1 MIFYKYTLFYFKKY
15 NYKPYKRMSSSIT
28 VEQYTEKSIVVRG
41 NTIPYKNK
49 LLSLGGKWNKMLRG
63 GEGWIF
69 PLTKKS
75 TVEQA
80 LSEPPTMTQS
90 ENSTY
95 GNDTISYEKSQGSS
109 TEPKKRTPTFVS
121 SPNSSEIVL
130 TKKEYLHLISRV
142 EKTEQLIL
150 RVERLEKLLNI
161 NDKPLETNIKQN
173 YLKTSKLPLL
183 SNINENDLADYE
195 PELNSAE
202 DEDEEENRK
211 VQPLLRKKK
220 TMN

>member
-1 MIFYKYTLFYFKKY
+1 
-15 NYKPYKRMSSSIT
+15 MSSSIT

-75 TVEQA
+75 IVEQA
-80 LSEPPTMTQS
+80 LSDPSSMTQG

-95 GNDTISYEKSQGSS
+95 GNETSYEKSQSLT
-109 TEPKKRTPTFVS
+109 TEPKKRTSTFIS
-121 SPNSSEIVL
+121 SPNLSEIVL
-130 TKKEYLHLISRV
+130 SKKEYLHLISRV

-161 NDKPLETNIKQN
+161 NDKPLDTHINQSNSK
-173 YLKTSKLPLL
+173 KSKLPLL

-195 PELNSAE
+195 PEVNSDE
-202 DEDEEENRK
+202 EDEEDNRK

>member
-1 MIFYKYTLFYFKKY
+1 
-15 NYKPYKRMSSSIT
+15 MSSLVT

-80 LSEPPTMTQS
+80 LSEPPSMTQS
-90 ENSTY
+90 ENSTH
-95 GNDTISYEKSQGSS
+95 GNETGYEKSQSS
-109 TEPKKRTPTFVS
+109 TSEPKKRTPTFVS

-130 TKKEYLHLISRV
+130 SKKEYLHLISRV

-150 RVERLEKLLNI
+150 RVDRLEKLLNV
-161 NDKPLETNIKQN
+161 NDKPLDTEINQQTN
-173 YLKTSKLPLL
+173 LKKSKLPLL

-195 PELNSAE
+195 PENDSE
-202 DEDEEENRK
+202 EEDEERNRK

-220 TMN
+220 TIN

>member
-1 MIFYKYTLFYFKKY
+1 
-15 NYKPYKRMSSSIT
+15 MSSSVT

-75 TVEQA
+75 IVEQA
-80 LSEPPTMTQS
+80 LSDPSSMTQG

-95 GNDTISYEKSQGSS
+95 GNETSYEKSQSLT
-109 TEPKKRTPTFVS
+109 TEPKKRTSTFIS
-121 SPNSSEIVL
+121 SPNLSEIVL
-130 TKKEYLHLISRV
+130 SKKEYLHLISRV

-161 NDKPLETNIKQN
+161 NDKPLDTHINQSNSK
-173 YLKTSKLPLL
+173 KSKLPLL

-195 PELNSAE
+195 PEVNSDE
-202 DEDEEENRK
+202 EDEEDNRK

>member
-1 MIFYKYTLFYFKKY
+1 
-15 NYKPYKRMSSSIT
+15 MSSSVT

-75 TVEQA
+75 IVEQA
-80 LSEPPTMTQS
+80 LSEPPVQN
-90 ENSTY
+90 ENSSNNETSTDK
-95 GNDTISYEKSQGSS
+95 NQSSTDTI
-109 TEPKKRTPTFVS
+109 KRRTQTLL
-121 SPNSSEIVL
+121 SPSSSEVVL
-130 TKKEYLHLISRV
+130 TKKEYLHLISRI

-150 RVERLEKLLNI
+150 RVDRLEKLLNVSEKQL
-161 NDKPLETNIKQN
+161 DVHHVESKP
-173 YLKTSKLPLL
+173 KLPLL
-183 SNINENDLADYE
+183 SNINENDLVDYE
-195 PELNSAE
+195 E
-202 DEDEEENRK
+202 EDEEEERK

-220 TMN
+220 GTN

>member
-1 MIFYKYTLFYFKKY
+1 
-15 NYKPYKRMSSSIT
+15 MSSSIT

-75 TVEQA
+75 IVEQA
-80 LSEPPTMTQS
+80 LSEPPIQN
-90 ENSTY
+90 ENPSN
-95 GNDTISYEKSQGSS
+95 NDTPTDKIQSS
-109 TEPKKRTPTFVS
+109 TDTIKRRTQTLS
-121 SPNSSEIVL
+121 SPSSSEVIL
-130 TKKEYLHLISRV
+130 TKKEYLHLISRI

-150 RVERLEKLLNI
+150 RVDRLEKLLNI
-161 NDKPLETNIKQN
+161 SEKQLDTHFHN
-173 YLKTSKLPLL
+173 EKAKLPLL
-183 SNINENDLADYE
+183 SNINENDLVDYE
-195 PELNSAE
+195 
-202 DEDEEENRK
+202 EEEEEERK

-220 TMN
+220 GTN

>member
-1 MIFYKYTLFYFKKY
+1 
-15 NYKPYKRMSSSIT
+15 MSSSIT

-80 LSEPPTMTQS
+80 LSDPSSIAQG

-95 GNDTISYEKSQGSS
+95 GNETSYDKPQSS
-109 TEPKKRTPTFVS
+109 TTEPKKRTPTFIS

-130 TKKEYLHLISRV
+130 SKKEYLHLISRV

-150 RVERLEKLLNI
+150 RVERLEKLLNV
-161 NDKPLETNIKQN
+161 NDKPLDTHINQSN
-173 YLKTSKLPLL
+173 LKKSKLPLL

-195 PELNSAE
+195 PELNSE
-202 DEDEEENRK
+202 EEDEEDNRK

>member
-1 MIFYKYTLFYFKKY
+1 
-15 NYKPYKRMSSSIT
+15 MSSSIT

-80 LSEPPTMTQS
+80 LSEPPMTQG
-90 ENSTY
+90 ENSSCV
-95 GNDTISYEKSQGSS
+95 NENYEK
-109 TEPKKRTPTFVS
+109 TETKKRTPTFIS

-130 TKKEYLHLISRV
+130 SKKEYLHLISRI
-142 EKTEQLIL
+142 EKTEQLLL
-150 RVERLEKLLNI
+150 RVDRLEKLLNVYE
-161 NDKPLETNIKQN
+161 KPLETEINQQTN
-173 YLKTSKLPLL
+173 LKKSKLPLL

-195 PELNSAE
+195 PEHGSDE
-202 DEDEEENRK
+202 EDEEKNRK

-220 TMN
+220 VMN

>member
-1 MIFYKYTLFYFKKY
+1 
-15 NYKPYKRMSSSIT
+15 MSSSVT

-75 TVEQA
+75 MVEQA
-80 LSEPPTMTQS
+80 LSDPLSMTQV
-90 ENSTY
+90 ENST
-95 GNDTISYEKSQGSS
+95 NENNEKSQSS
-109 TEPKKRTPTFVS
+109 TTEYKKRTSTYIS

-130 TKKEYLHLISRV
+130 SKKEYLHLISRV

-161 NDKPLETNIKQN
+161 SDKPLDTNINQTN
-173 YLKTSKLPLL
+173 LKNLPLL

-195 PELNSAE
+195 PENNSE
-202 DEDEEENRK
+202 EDEEDKRK

-220 TMN
+220 TIN